1 MRRLLRPVFCAA
13 LFCLYPAL
21 VQAAAESEILG
32 LFQRWQAAHGQRS
45 GKALEGVYAPRL
57 DYYGRAQTRERTL
70 SAKQAF
76 FARHPDFEQRIVA
89 APQIVPGDQ
98 EGRYEVRFVKQVR
111 LDGRLRNYPGL
122 LLAERAGPG
131 DTWRFVGESDEIT
144 RYAVDPRYTPLARG
158 RFAGTEADF
167 AWVVAHA
174 PNSAALCDEYE
185 DCRCDLW
192 SADARVPPKPLG
204 SCTGAVLSV

>member
-98 EGRYEVRFVKQVR
+98 EGRYEVRCVKQLR
-111 LDGRLRNYPGL
+111 LDRTLRTYPGL
-122 LLAERAGPG
+122 TRAQRAGPG
-131 DTWRFVGESDEIT
+131 DTLRVVVQEPRVT
-144 RYAVDPRYTPLARG
+144 RHAVDPRCPPL
-158 RFAGTEADF
+158 
-167 AWVVAHA
+167 
-174 PNSAALCDEYE
+174 
-185 DCRCDLW
+185 
-192 SADARVPPKPLG
+192 PLG
-204 SCTGAVLSV
+204 

>member
-111 LDGRLRNYPGL
+111 LDGRLRNYPGCSWPSAPGRAIPGASSARATRSPATPSTRGTPRW
-122 LLAERAGPG
+122 LAAASPVPRRTSPG
-131 DTWRFVGESDEIT
+131 
-144 RYAVDPRYTPLARG
+144 
-158 RFAGTEADF
+158 
-167 AWVVAHA
+167 
-174 PNSAALCDEYE
+174 
-185 DCRCDLW
+185 
-192 SADARVPPKPLG
+192 
-204 SCTGAVLSV
+204 